1 MAKLHTR
8 MASLRLILVAAAATL
23 FGSPLQSNGSHADPT
38 DMADYRPARTVSL
51 GGSVDWDN
59 LYFDPASRRVFIAH
73 GNEVTVVAGRTGE
86 LVGHVQG
93 LDGVHGVAAIPELG
107 KGYAV
112 SRGTRVASSFSLQS
126 LLPQSRCPSDGR
138 VISCSTIRRVGRV
151 FVMDQ
156 DATVATVIDSGHDLV
171 VTTLQLGGIAEQAV
185 ADGIGHIFINL
196 ADNREVIRVDARAL
210 KIEARWAIPTCES
223 PHGSAIDSASRRLF
237 VSCLNA
243 RLLVLDT
250 TSGRLIATLPIGK
263 GTDGAAYDPRRK
275 RVFSSNGTDGTLSV
289 ISQLGPDQYV
299 WVRNVPTAR
308 FGRTMALDPDTGRI
322 YIPVADLERIDPH
335 PATKWG
341 AYVFQAR
348 LLAPDDVRSDV
359 LKTICDQPLSSEDNW
374 CD

>member
-1 MAKLHTR
+1 MAGLHTR
-8 MASLRLILVAAAATL
+8 GASLRLILMAAAATL
-23 FGSPLQSNGSHADPT
+23 FGSLLQSSGTHADPT
-38 DMADYRPARTVSL
+38 DTADYRLARTVSL
-51 GGSVDWDN
+51 DGSVDWDN
-59 LYFDPASRRVFIAH
+59 LYFDPASHRVFVAH

-86 LVGHVQG
+86 LVGHVHG

-126 LLPQSRCPSDGR
+126 LLPAKTVPIGRAGDFLLYDPASR
-138 VISCSTIRRVGRV
+138 RV

-156 DATVATVIDSGHDLV
+156 DAAVATIIDSGHDLV
-171 VTTLQLGGIAEQAV
+171 VNTLQLEGIAEQAV
-185 ADGIGHIFINL
+185 ADGIGHVFINL

-243 RLLVLDT
+243 TLLVLDT
-250 TSGRLIATLPIGK
+250 TDGRLIATLPIGK

-341 AYVFQAR
+341 AYVFKPGSLR
-348 LLAPDDVRSDV
+348 LMMFDPTL
-359 LKTICDQPLSSEDNW
+359 
-374 CD
+374 